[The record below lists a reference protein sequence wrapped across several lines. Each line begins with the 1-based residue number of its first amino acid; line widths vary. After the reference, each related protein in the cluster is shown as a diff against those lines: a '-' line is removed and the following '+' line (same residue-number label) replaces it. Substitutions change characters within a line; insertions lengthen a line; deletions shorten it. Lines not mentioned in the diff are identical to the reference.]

1 MLTFP
6 LLQGSSLFTDD
17 CCFRCPYGSLRAAA
31 AVVEYA
37 APNSFQTLTTAELTD
52 KPLECAAGQSVTV
65 YSDSAYAVSAAT
77 LDLSSWQ
84 RNDFHTAKGAPIA
97 PRDLMLR
104 LSHALTLPSQVAIVK
119 VPGHSKS
126 ASFTA
131 WGNTA
136 ADEAAKAAAGCRP
149 THQLLL
155 SSFPDLPESPTKQPL
170 IDLQSQSSPEQ
181 KTFWLSKSAVRLSDG
196 LWPSTDHQKG
206 RCVIL
211 FYLMAPSFHRF

>member
-1 MLTFP
+1 ML
-6 LLQGSSLFTDD
+6 S
-17 CCFRCPYGSLRAAA
+17 
-31 AVVEYA
+31 
-37 APNSFQTLTTAELTD
+37 
-52 KPLECAAGQSVTV
+52 
-65 YSDSAYAVSAAT
+65 VSAAT

-104 LSHALTLPSQVAIVK
+104 LSHALTLPSQVAIV
-119 VPGHSKS
+119 PGHSKS

-155 SSFPDLPESPTKQPL
+155 SSFPDLPDTPTRQSL
-170 IDLQSQSSPEQ
+170 IDL
-181 KTFWLSKSAVRLSDG
+181 
-196 LWPSTDHQKG
+196 
-206 RCVIL
+206 
-211 FYLMAPSFHRF
+211 